1 MKSLVIIPS
10 RLNST
15 RLAEKPL
22 ISIKGKSLVSRVYH
36 QVKKCKNKTDILI
49 ATDNEKIVD
58 HVKSFNGEVIL
69 TNEKHISGTDRC
81 NEAVQS
87 LNKTYDLIIN
97 VQGDEPIINP
107 KIIDEII
114 NTFDEINDEIIT
126 VAKEIN
132 NPIEIDNEHI
142 VKVEF
147 NSEMIAKDF
156 FRKSKNKNENLF
168 YKHYGIY
175 AFKPSIL
182 KEVCD
187 LKPTQNE
194 LNNNLE
200 QLRWL
205 DNNYKIR
212 IMKTKFRNVSIDTKE
227 DIEYLL
233 KKYSQEL

>member
-15 RLAEKPL
+15 RLPEKPL
-22 ISIKGKSLVSRVYH
+22 ILIKGKSLVSRVYH

-58 HVKSFNGEVIL
+58 HVKSFNGEVVL

-132 NPIEIDNEHI
+132 KPIEIDNEHI
-142 VKVEF
+142 VKVKF
-147 NSEMIAKDF
+147 NSKMIAKDF

-212 IMKTKFRNVSIDTKE
+212 IMKTKFRNVSIDTIE

>member
-15 RLAEKPL
+15 RLTEKPL
-22 ISIKGKSLVSRVYH
+22 ILIKGKSLVSRVYH

-58 HVKSFNGEVIL
+58 HVKSFNGEVVL

-87 LNKTYDLIIN
+87 LNITYDLIIN

-114 NTFDEINDEIIT
+114 NTFDNINDEIIT

-132 NPIEIDNEHI
+132 NPLEIDNEHI

-156 FRKSKNKNENLF
+156 FRRSKNKNENLF

>member
-15 RLAEKPL
+15 RLPEKPL
-22 ISIKGKSLVSRVYH
+22 ILIKGKSLVNRVYH

-58 HVKSFNGEVIL
+58 HVKSFNGEVVL
-69 TNEKHISGTDRC
+69 TNKKHISGTDRC
-81 NEAVQS
+81 NEVVQS
-87 LNKTYDLIIN
+87 LNKKYDLIIN

-114 NTFDEINDEIIT
+114 NTFDDINDEIIT

-132 NPIEIDNEHI
+132 NPIQIDNENI

-147 NSEMIAKDF
+147 NSKMIAKDF

-194 LNNNLE
+194 LSNNLE

-212 IMKTKFRNVSIDTKE
+212 IMKTKFHNVSIDTKE

>member
-15 RLAEKPL
+15 RLPEKPL
-22 ISIKGKSLVSRVYH
+22 ILIKGKSLLSRVYH

-58 HVKSFNGEVIL
+58 HVKSFNGEVVL

-114 NTFDEINDEIIT
+114 NTFDDINDEIIT

-147 NSEMIAKDF
+147 NSEMIAENF
-156 FRKSKNKNENLF
+156 FRKPKNKNENLF

-212 IMKTKFRNVSIDTKE
+212 IMKTKFHNVSIDTKE

>member
-15 RLAEKPL
+15 RLTEKPL
-22 ISIKGKSLVSRVYH
+22 ILIKGKSLVSRVYH

-58 HVKSFNGEVIL
+58 HVKSFNGEVVL

-114 NTFDEINDEIIT
+114 NTFDNINDEIIT

-132 NPIEIDNEHI
+132 NPLEIDNEHI

-212 IMKTKFRNVSIDTKE
+212 IMKTKFHNVSIDTKE

>member
-15 RLAEKPL
+15 RLPEKPL
-22 ISIKGKSLVSRVYH
+22 ILIKGKSLVNRVYH

-58 HVKSFNGEVIL
+58 HVKSFNGEVVL

-114 NTFDEINDEIIT
+114 NTFDDINDEIIT

-132 NPIEIDNEHI
+132 NPIEIDNKHI
-142 VKVEF
+142 VKVKF
-147 NSEMIAKDF
+147 NAEMIAKDF
-156 FRKSKNKNENLF
+156 FRRSKNKNINLF

-194 LNNNLE
+194 LNYNLE

-212 IMKTKFRNVSIDTKE
+212 IMKTKFCNVSIDTKE

>member
-15 RLAEKPL
+15 RLPEKPL
-22 ISIKGKSLVSRVYH
+22 ILIKGKSLVSRVYH

-58 HVKSFNGEVIL
+58 HVKSFNGEVVL
-69 TNEKHISGTDRC
+69 TNKKHISGTDRC

-114 NTFDEINDEIIT
+114 NTFDDINDEIIT

-168 YKHYGIY
+168 YKHYGVY

-182 KEVCD
+182 KELCD

-194 LNNNLE
+194 LSNNLE

-212 IMKTKFRNVSIDTKE
+212 IMKTKFPNVSIDTKE

>member
-15 RLAEKPL
+15 RLTEKPL
-22 ISIKGKSLVSRVYH
+22 ILIKGKSLLSRVYH

-58 HVKSFNGEVIL
+58 HVESFNGEVVL

-114 NTFDEINDEIIT
+114 NTFDDINDEIIT

-142 VKVEF
+142 VKVKF

-156 FRKSKNKNENLF
+156 FRKQKNKNENLF

-182 KEVCD
+182 KELCD

-194 LNNNLE
+194 LSNNLE

>member
-15 RLAEKPL
+15 RLPEKPL
-22 ISIKGKSLVSRVYH
+22 ILIKGKSLVSRVYH

-58 HVKSFNGEVIL
+58 HVKSFNGEVVL

-114 NTFDEINDEIIT
+114 NTFDDINDEIIT

-212 IMKTKFRNVSIDTKE
+212 IMKTKFCNVSIDTKE

>member
-15 RLAEKPL
+15 RLPEKPL
-22 ISIKGKSLVSRVYH
+22 ILIKGKSLLSRVYH

-58 HVKSFNGEVIL
+58 HVKSFNGEVVL

-114 NTFDEINDEIIT
+114 NTFDDINDEIIT

-132 NPIEIDNEHI
+132 NPMQIDNEHI

-147 NSEMIAKDF
+147 NSKMIAKDF
-156 FRKSKNKNENLF
+156 FRKPKNKYENLF

-182 KEVCD
+182 KEVCN

-212 IMKTKFRNVSIDTKE
+212 VMKTKFHNVSIDTKE

>member
-15 RLAEKPL
+15 RLPEKPL
-22 ISIKGKSLVSRVYH
+22 ILIKGKSLVSRVYH

-58 HVKSFNGEVIL
+58 HVKSFNGEVVL

-114 NTFDEINDEIIT
+114 NTFDDINDEIIT

-156 FRKSKNKNENLF
+156 FRKPKNKKENLF

-182 KEVCD
+182 KELCD

-194 LNNNLE
+194 LSNNLE

-212 IMKTKFRNVSIDTKE
+212 IMKTKFPNVSIDTKE

>member
-58 HVKSFNGEVIL
+58 HVKSFNGEVVL

-114 NTFDEINDEIIT
+114 NTFDDINDEIIT

-212 IMKTKFRNVSIDTKE
+212 IMKTKFHNVSIDTKE

>member
-15 RLAEKPL
+15 RLPEKPL
-22 ISIKGKSLVSRVYH
+22 ILIKGKSLLSRVYH

-58 HVKSFNGEVIL
+58 HVKSFNGEVVL

-107 KIIDEII
+107 QIIDEII
-114 NTFDEINDEIIT
+114 NTFDDINDEIIT

-156 FRKSKNKNENLF
+156 FRRSKNKNENLF

-212 IMKTKFRNVSIDTKE
+212 IMKTKFHNVSIDTKE

-233 KKYSQEL
+233 EKYSQEL

>member
-1 MKSLVIIPS
+1 METLVIIPS
-10 RLNST
+10 RLNSK
-15 RLAEKPL
+15 RLPEKPL
-22 ISIKGKSLVSRVYH
+22 ISIKGKSLINRVYH
-36 QVKKCKNKTDILI
+36 QVKKCSNKIDILI
-49 ATDNEKIVD
+49 ATDNEKIFD
-58 HVKSFNGEVIL
+58 HVQSFNGEVVL

-81 NEAVQS
+81 NEVVQS
-87 LNKTYDLIIN
+87 LKKQYDLIIN

-107 KIIDEII
+107 NIIDDII
-114 NTFDEINDEIIT
+114 NTFDDIKDEIIT

-132 NPIEIDNEHI
+132 DPIQINNEHI

-147 NSEMIAKDF
+147 NSEMMAKDF
-156 FRKSKNKNENLF
+156 FRKSKNKSQNLY

-182 KEVCD
+182 NEVCN
-187 LKPTQNE
+187 LKQTQNE

-205 DNNYKIR
+205 DNKYKIR
-212 IMKTKFRNVSIDTKE
+212 IMKTKFPNVSIDNKE

-233 KKYSQEL
+233 KKYDQEL

>member
-15 RLAEKPL
+15 RLPEKPL
-22 ISIKGKSLVSRVYH
+22 ILIKGKSLVSRVYH

-58 HVKSFNGEVIL
+58 HVKSFNGEVVL

-114 NTFDEINDEIIT
+114 NTFDDINDEIIT

-142 VKVEF
+142 VKVKF

>member
-15 RLAEKPL
+15 RLPEKPL
-22 ISIKGKSLVSRVYH
+22 ILIKGKSLVSRVYH

-58 HVKSFNGEVIL
+58 HVKSFNGEVVL

-81 NEAVQS
+81 NEAVQL

-114 NTFDEINDEIIT
+114 NTFDDINDEIIT

-205 DNNYKIR
+205 DNNYKIK
-212 IMKTKFRNVSIDTKE
+212 IIKTKFPNVSIDTKE

>member
-15 RLAEKPL
+15 RLPEKPL
-22 ISIKGKSLVSRVYH
+22 ILIKGKSLVNRVYH

-58 HVKSFNGEVIL
+58 HVKSFNGEVVL
-69 TNEKHISGTDRC
+69 TNKKHISGTDRC

-107 KIIDEII
+107 QIIDEII
-114 NTFDEINDEIIT
+114 NTFDDINDEIIT

-132 NPIEIDNEHI
+132 KPIEIDNEHI

-212 IMKTKFRNVSIDTKE
+212 IMKTKFCNVSIDTKE

>member
-15 RLAEKPL
+15 RLPEKPL
-22 ISIKGKSLVSRVYH
+22 ILIKGKSLLSRVYH

-49 ATDNEKIVD
+49 ATDNEKIVG
-58 HVKSFNGEVIL
+58 HVKSFNGEVVL

-114 NTFDEINDEIIT
+114 NTFDDINDEIIT

>member
-15 RLAEKPL
+15 RLPEKPL
-22 ISIKGKSLVSRVYH
+22 ILIKGKSLLSRVYH

-58 HVKSFNGEVIL
+58 HVKSFNGEVVL

-114 NTFDEINDEIIT
+114 NTFDDINDEIIT

-147 NSEMIAKDF
+147 NSKMIAKDF
-156 FRKSKNKNENLF
+156 FRKPKNKNENLF

>member
-58 HVKSFNGEVIL
+58 HVKSFNGEVVL
-69 TNEKHISGTDRC
+69 TNKKHISGTDRC
-81 NEAVQS
+81 NEVVQS

-114 NTFDEINDEIIT
+114 NTFDDINDEIIT

>member
-1 MKSLVIIPS
+1 MIPS

-15 RLAEKPL
+15 RLPEKPL
-22 ISIKGKSLVSRVYH
+22 ILIKGKSLLSRVYH

-58 HVKSFNGEVIL
+58 HVKSFNGEVGL

-87 LNKTYDLIIN
+87 LNITYDLIIN

-114 NTFDEINDEIIT
+114 NTFDNINDEIIT

-132 NPIEIDNEHI
+132 NPLEIDNEHI

-156 FRKSKNKNENLF
+156 FRRSKNKNENLF

-187 LKPTQNE
+187 LNPTQNE

-212 IMKTKFRNVSIDTKE
+212 IMKTKFHNVSIDTKE

>member
-15 RLAEKPL
+15 RLPEKPL

-58 HVKSFNGEVIL
+58 HVKSFNGEVLL

-156 FRKSKNKNENLF
+156 FRKSKNKKENLF

>member
-15 RLAEKPL
+15 RLPEKPL
-22 ISIKGKSLVSRVYH
+22 ILIKGKSLVSRVYH

-58 HVKSFNGEVIL
+58 HVKSFNGEVVL

-114 NTFDEINDEIIT
+114 NTFDNINDEIIT
-126 VAKEIN
+126 VAKESN
-132 NPIEIDNEHI
+132 NPIDMNNEHI

-147 NSEMIAKDF
+147 NSKMIAEDF

>member
-15 RLAEKPL
+15 RLPEKPL
-22 ISIKGKSLVSRVYH
+22 ILIKGKSLVSRVYH

-58 HVKSFNGEVIL
+58 HVKSFNGEVVL

-87 LNKTYDLIIN
+87 LNITYDLIIN

-114 NTFDEINDEIIT
+114 NTFDDINDEIIT

-156 FRKSKNKNENLF
+156 FRKPKNKSENLF

-194 LNNNLE
+194 LNYNLE

-212 IMKTKFRNVSIDTKE
+212 IMKTKFCNVSIDTKE

>member
-15 RLAEKPL
+15 RLPEKPL
-22 ISIKGKSLVSRVYH
+22 ILIKGKSLVSRVYH

-58 HVKSFNGEVIL
+58 HVKSFNGEVVL

-107 KIIDEII
+107 IIIDEII
-114 NTFDEINDEIIT
+114 NTFDDINDEIIT

-132 NPIEIDNEHI
+132 NPMQIDNEHI

-147 NSEMIAKDF
+147 NSKMIAKDF
-156 FRKSKNKNENLF
+156 FRKPKNKHENLF

-187 LKPTQNE
+187 LKPTPNE
-194 LNNNLE
+194 LSNNLE

>member
-15 RLAEKPL
+15 RLPEKPL
-22 ISIKGKSLVSRVYH
+22 ILIKGKSLVNRVYH

-58 HVKSFNGEVIL
+58 HVKSFNGEVVL

-114 NTFDEINDEIIT
+114 NTFDDINDEIIT

-132 NPIEIDNEHI
+132 NPIQIDNENI

-147 NSEMIAKDF
+147 NSKMIAKDF
-156 FRKSKNKNENLF
+156 FRKPKNKNENLF

-194 LNNNLE
+194 LSNNLE

-212 IMKTKFRNVSIDTKE
+212 IMKTKFHNVSIDTKE

>member
-15 RLAEKPL
+15 RLTEKPL
-22 ISIKGKSLVSRVYH
+22 ILIKGKSLVSRVYH

-58 HVKSFNGEVIL
+58 HVKSFNGEVVL

-87 LNKTYDLIIN
+87 LNKKYDLIIN

-114 NTFDEINDEIIT
+114 NTFDNINDEIIT

-132 NPIEIDNEHI
+132 NPLEIDNEHI

-187 LKPTQNE
+187 LNPTQNE

-212 IMKTKFRNVSIDTKE
+212 IMKTKFHNVSIDTKE

>member
-1 MKSLVIIPS
+1 MKSLIIIPS

-15 RLAEKPL
+15 RLPEKPL
-22 ISIKGKSLVSRVYH
+22 ILIKGKSLINRVYH
-36 QVKKCKNKTDILI
+36 QVKKCKNDIDILI

-58 HVKSFNGEVIL
+58 HVKSFNGEVVL

-87 LNKTYDLIIN
+87 LNKKYDLIIN

-114 NTFDEINDEIIT
+114 NTFDAINDEIIT

-142 VKVEF
+142 VKVKF
-147 NSEMIAKDF
+147 NTEMIAKDF

-194 LNNNLE
+194 LSNNLE

-212 IMKTKFRNVSIDTKE
+212 IMKTKFPNVSIDTKE
-227 DIEYLL
+227 DVEFLL

>member
-15 RLAEKPL
+15 RLPEKPL
-22 ISIKGKSLVSRVYH
+22 ILIKGKSLINRVYH

-58 HVKSFNGEVIL
+58 HVKSFNGEVVL

-114 NTFDEINDEIIT
+114 NTFDDINDEIIT

-147 NSEMIAKDF
+147 NSKMIAKDF

>member
-15 RLAEKPL
+15 RLREKPL
-22 ISIKGKSLVSRVYH
+22 ILIKGKSLVSRVYH
-36 QVKKCKNKTDILI
+36 QVKKCKSKTDILI

-58 HVKSFNGEVIL
+58 HVKSFNGEVVL

-87 LNKTYDLIIN
+87 LNITYDLIIN

-114 NTFDEINDEIIT
+114 NTFDNINDEIIT

-132 NPIEIDNEHI
+132 NPFEIDNEHI

-156 FRKSKNKNENLF
+156 FRKSKNKNKNLF

-182 KEVCD
+182 KELCD

-194 LNNNLE
+194 LSNNLE

-212 IMKTKFRNVSIDTKE
+212 IMKTKFPNVSIDTKE

>member
-15 RLAEKPL
+15 RLPEKPL
-22 ISIKGKSLVSRVYH
+22 ILIKGKSLVSRVYH

-58 HVKSFNGEVIL
+58 HVKSFNGEVVL
-69 TNEKHISGTDRC
+69 TNEKHISGTERC

-87 LNKTYDLIIN
+87 LNKKYDLIIN

-114 NTFDEINDEIIT
+114 NTFDDINDEIIT

-132 NPIEIDNEHI
+132 NPMQIDNEHI

-147 NSEMIAKDF
+147 NSKMIAKDF
-156 FRKSKNKNENLF
+156 FRKPKNKYENLF

-182 KEVCD
+182 KELCD

-194 LNNNLE
+194 LSNNLE

-212 IMKTKFRNVSIDTKE
+212 IMKTKFHNVSIDTKE

>member
-15 RLAEKPL
+15 RLPEKPL
-22 ISIKGKSLVSRVYH
+22 ILIKGKSLVSRVYH

-49 ATDNEKIVD
+49 ATDNKKIVD
-58 HVKSFNGEVIL
+58 HVKSFNGEVVL
-69 TNEKHISGTDRC
+69 TNKKHISGTERC

-114 NTFDEINDEIIT
+114 NTFDDINDEIIT

>member
-15 RLAEKPL
+15 RLPEKPL
-22 ISIKGKSLVSRVYH
+22 ILIKGKSLVSRVYH

-49 ATDNEKIVD
+49 ATDNEKILD
-58 HVKSFNGEVIL
+58 HVKSFNGEVVL

-114 NTFDEINDEIIT
+114 NTFDDINDEIIT
-126 VAKEIN
+126 VAKKIN
-132 NPIEIDNEHI
+132 NPIEIDNEQT

-147 NSEMIAKDF
+147 NSEMNAKDF
-156 FRKSKNKNENLF
+156 FRNPKNKNENSF

-182 KEVCD
+182 KELCD

-194 LNNNLE
+194 LSNNLE

-212 IMKTKFRNVSIDTKE
+212 IMKTKFPNVSIDTKE

>member
-15 RLAEKPL
+15 RLPEKPL
-22 ISIKGKSLVSRVYH
+22 ILIKGKSLVNRVYN

-49 ATDNEKIVD
+49 ATDNKKIVD
-58 HVKSFNGEVIL
+58 HVKSFNGEVVL
-69 TNEKHISGTDRC
+69 TKKKHVSGTDRC
-81 NEAVQS
+81 YEAVQS
-87 LNKTYDLIIN
+87 LNKKYDLIIN

-107 KIIDEII
+107 IIIDEII
-114 NTFDEINDEIIT
+114 NTFDNINDEIIT

-182 KEVCD
+182 KELCD

-194 LNNNLE
+194 LSNNLE

-212 IMKTKFRNVSIDTKE
+212 IMKTKFPNVSIDTKE

>member
-15 RLAEKPL
+15 RLPEKPL
-22 ISIKGKSLVSRVYH
+22 ILIKGKSLLSRVYH

-58 HVKSFNGEVIL
+58 HVESFNGEVVL

-114 NTFDEINDEIIT
+114 NTFDDINDEIIT

-132 NPIEIDNEHI
+132 NPMQIDNEHI
-142 VKVEF
+142 VKVDF

-156 FRKSKNKNENLF
+156 FRRSKNKNENLF

-212 IMKTKFRNVSIDTKE
+212 IMKTKFHNVSIDTKE

>member
-15 RLAEKPL
+15 RLPEKPL
-22 ISIKGKSLVSRVYH
+22 ILIKGKTLVNRVYN
-36 QVKKCKNKTDILI
+36 QVKKCKNKSDILI

-58 HVKSFNGEVIL
+58 HVKSFNGEVVL

-114 NTFDEINDEIIT
+114 NTFDDINDEIIT

-147 NSEMIAKDF
+147 NSKMIAKDF
-156 FRKSKNKNENLF
+156 FRRSKNKNENLF